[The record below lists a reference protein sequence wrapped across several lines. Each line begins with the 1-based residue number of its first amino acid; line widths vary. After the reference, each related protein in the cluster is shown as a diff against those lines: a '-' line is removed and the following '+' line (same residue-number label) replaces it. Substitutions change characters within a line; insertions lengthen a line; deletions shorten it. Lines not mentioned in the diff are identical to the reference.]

1 MCFSFSWTISGRRR
15 LLKNTSAMRLPLSVT
30 TGPTLPVASL
40 RTVFSEIFLIFATVD
55 AYPKGTISTGMGC
68 GPPRVLASFFSSTM
82 MTSFF
87 EVESTI
93 FSRSS
98 SRFDVLRPSLFA
110 AISVW
115 YDVGM
120 KVIFRFSFLI
130 LSAASSMA
138 RRIVFPLPSPM
149 VVLSL
154 ISLTACAAALIRAL
168 SVQDS
173 LLISLLSRSV
183 RGVPWP

>member
-1 MCFSFSWTISGRRR
+1 
-15 LLKNTSAMRLPLSVT
+15 
-30 TGPTLPVASL
+30 
-40 RTVFSEIFLIFATVD
+40 
-55 AYPKGTISTGMGC
+55 
-68 GPPRVLASFFSSTM
+68 

-93 FSRSS
+93 FSRRSAAPPPFTMSRVRHCIWSAPSNARSGSVSS

-168 SVQDS
+168 SVHDS